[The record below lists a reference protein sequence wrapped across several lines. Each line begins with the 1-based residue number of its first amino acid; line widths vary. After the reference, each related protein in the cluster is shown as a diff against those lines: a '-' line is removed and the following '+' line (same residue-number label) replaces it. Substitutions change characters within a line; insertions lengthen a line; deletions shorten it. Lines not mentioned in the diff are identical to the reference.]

1 MGESKCSKRDN
12 IMYVKRK
19 QILRERKKERERKKQ
34 REREKKE
41 RVSDGMW

>member
-19 QILRERKKERERKKQ
+19 QILRERKKQ
-34 REREKKE
+34 REKKKE